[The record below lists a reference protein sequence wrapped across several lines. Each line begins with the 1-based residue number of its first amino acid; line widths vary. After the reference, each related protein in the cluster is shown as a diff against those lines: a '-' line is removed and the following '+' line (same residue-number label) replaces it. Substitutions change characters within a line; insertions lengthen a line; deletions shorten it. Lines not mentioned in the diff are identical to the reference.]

1 MEVKASRMPPERPAM
16 NGLVCSGCES
26 QLTAG
31 PPNGL
36 ALANFGFRLAADIQ
50 VRLVGDRCRT
60 DQSLSASRLEGPQYL
75 NRLVVDVDVC
85 RRRGRASDWSR
96 WP

>member
-36 ALANFGFRLAADIQ
+36 ALANFGFRLM
-50 VRLVGDRCRT
+50 
-60 DQSLSASRLEGPQYL
+60 
-75 NRLVVDVDVC
+75 
-85 RRRGRASDWSR
+85 
-96 WP
+96 

>member
-1 MEVKASRMPPERPAM
+1 VRNWGDGASVARAIQSAAPSLPSRSSMGTLRPQGDWPEAEMEVKASRMPPERPAM

-36 ALANFGFRLAADIQ
+36 ALANFGFRLM
-50 VRLVGDRCRT
+50 
-60 DQSLSASRLEGPQYL
+60 
-75 NRLVVDVDVC
+75 
-85 RRRGRASDWSR
+85 
-96 WP
+96 